1 MLSQEIRK
9 YDFAHQDFAQIGLAL
24 IKSTLKTA
32 IAKNVFVWKFE
43 KVSFVFSRS
52 DYSKKMLKTAH
63 IVSIEHLIIYMG
75 PYLL

>member
-43 KVSFVFSRS
+43 KVSFVFSRR
-52 DYSKKMLKTAH
+52 DYSKKMLKT
-63 IVSIEHLIIYMG
+63 VSKT
-75 PYLL
+75 